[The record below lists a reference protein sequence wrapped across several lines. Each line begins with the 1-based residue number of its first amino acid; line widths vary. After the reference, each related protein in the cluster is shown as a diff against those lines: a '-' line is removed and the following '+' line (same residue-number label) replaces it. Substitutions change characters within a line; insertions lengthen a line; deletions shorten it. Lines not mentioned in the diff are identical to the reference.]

1 MDSVLRHC
9 KRRTPKVKIG
19 NWKLRPVRVQ
29 TLVHA
34 DDVVLVADTDRDLQV
49 SVTEWASTFSERG
62 LEVNIQWKQQ
72 KLDIMEEISYL
83 GVVKCSN
90 GKIDAEMNNRISKAN
105 QIYCQINKTVIGK
118 KEAQTKQKCS
128 YIKAFMYQ
136 FLVMQ
141 QKAGQQQ
148 AKMKIG

>member
-1 MDSVLRHC
+1 
-9 KRRTPKVKIG
+9 
-19 NWKLRPVRVQ
+19 VR
-29 TLVHA
+29 A
-34 DDVVLVADTDRDLQV
+34 DDVVLIADTERDLQV
-49 SVTEWASTFSERG
+49 CVTEWASTFSERG
-62 LEVNIQWKQQ
+62 IEVNINKSKVMKMCWESEEVEINIQWKQQ

-83 GVVKCSN
+83 GVVICSN

-105 QIYCQINKTVIGK
+105 QIYYQINNTVTGK
-118 KEAQTKQKCS
+118 KEVQTKQKYS